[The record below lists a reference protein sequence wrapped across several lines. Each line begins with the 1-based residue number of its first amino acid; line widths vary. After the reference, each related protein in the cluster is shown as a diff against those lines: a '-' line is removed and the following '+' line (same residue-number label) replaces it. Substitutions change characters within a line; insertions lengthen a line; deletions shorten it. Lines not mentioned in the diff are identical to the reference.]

1 MIKEK
6 SGLRK
11 LKKKIL
17 KLLNNNDFEKSIV
30 KILELPARQVVNP
43 LFSFLYNADE
53 LLKWKAVTAMGAVVS
68 DLADSD
74 MESARIVMR
83 RLIWN
88 LNDESGG
95 IGWGSPEAMG
105 EIMACHEKLAEEYS
119 SILISYIREGGTFI
133 ENEELQKG
141 VLWGIGRLSH
151 DRPLLVKN
159 AVPLL
164 LPFMESQHSASRG
177 LAAWATG
184 ALGDKSAMPALKH
197 LSKDNTI
204 IRIFFERHLAICTV
218 SELALEAMSC
228 IEKSSQ
234 NFSDKIS
241 L

>member
-1 MIKEK
+1 MNKKK
-6 SGLRK
+6 SGFKK
-11 LKKKIL
+11 LKKTIL
-17 KLLNNNDFEKSIV
+17 ELLNNNDLEKSIV

-53 LLKWKAVTAMGAVVS
+53 SLKWKAVTAMGSVVS
-68 DLADSD
+68 ELAGHDI
-74 MESARIVMR
+74 ESARIVMR

-151 DRPLLVKN
+151 NRPLLVKD

-164 LPFMESQHSASRG
+164 LPFMESQHPTCRG
-177 LAAWATG
+177 LAAWAIG
-184 ALGDKSAMPALKH
+184 ALGDKSAIYALKC

-204 IRIFFERHLAICTV
+204 IRIFFERHLV
-218 SELALEAMSC
+218 SRTLCELALEAIFC
-228 IEKSSQ
+228 IEKST
-234 NFSDKIS
+234 
-241 L
+241 

>member
-11 LKKKIL
+11 LKKKIIE
-17 KLLNNNDFEKSIV
+17 LLINNDFKKSLV

-43 LFSFLYNADE
+43 LFSILYNTDE
-53 LLKWKAVTAMGAVVS
+53 VLKWKAVTAMGAVVS
-68 DLADSD
+68 NLAGHD

-151 DRPLLVKN
+151 ARPLLVKD
-159 AVPLL
+159 AVPPL
-164 LPFMESQHSASRG
+164 LPFMESQHSTSRG
-177 LAAWATG
+177 LAAWATA
-184 ALGDKSAMPALKH
+184 ALGDKSVMPALKR
-197 LSKDNTI
+197 LTKDNTI
-204 IRIFFERHLAICTV
+204 IRIFVERHLVSCTV

-228 IEKSSQ
+228 IENST
-234 NFSDKIS
+234 
-241 L
+241 

>member
-1 MIKEK
+1 MNREK
-6 SGLRK
+6 SGFRT

-17 KLLNNNDFEKSIV
+17 ELLNNNDLEKSIV

-53 LLKWKAVTAMGAVVS
+53 LLKWKAVIAMGAVVS
-68 DLADSD
+68 DLADHN

-83 RLIWN
+83 RLLWN

-141 VLWGIGRLSH
+141 VLWGIGRIAH
-151 DRPLLVKN
+151 VKPLLVKN

-164 LPFMESQHSASRG
+164 LPFMESQHPTSRG

-184 ALGDKSAMPALKH
+184 ALGDKSAMPALKC
-197 LSKDNTI
+197 LSKDNTM
-204 IRIFFERHLAICTV
+204 IRIFLERHLVDCQV

-228 IEKSSQ
+228 IENKQ
-234 NFSDKIS
+234 P
-241 L
+241 

>member
-1 MIKEK
+1 MNREK
-6 SGLRK
+6 SGLRT

-17 KLLNNNDFEKSIV
+17 KLLNKNDFEKSIV

-43 LFSFLYNADE
+43 LFAFLYNVDE

-68 DLADSD
+68 DLAGSD

-141 VLWGIGRLSH
+141 VLWGIGRIAYV
-151 DRPLLVKN
+151 RPLLAKD
-159 AVPLL
+159 AAPLL
-164 LPFMESQHSASRG
+164 LPFMESQHPTSRG

-184 ALGDKSAMPALKH
+184 APGDKSAIPALKC

-204 IRIFFERHLAICTV
+204 IRIFFERHLVSCTV

-228 IEKSSQ
+228 IEKST
-234 NFSDKIS
+234 
-241 L
+241 

>member
-6 SGLRK
+6 SGLRA

-17 KLLNNNDFEKSIV
+17 ELLNNNDFEKSIV

-53 LLKWKAVTAMGAVVS
+53 SLKWKAVTAMGAVVS
-68 DLADSD
+68 NLADHNI
-74 MESARIVMR
+74 ESARIIMR

-141 VLWGIGRLSH
+141 VLWGIGRLAH
-151 DRPLLVKN
+151 VKPLLVKD

-164 LPFMESQHSASRG
+164 LPFMESQHPTSRG
-177 LAAWATG
+177 LAAWVTR
-184 ALGDKSAMPALKH
+184 ALGDKAAMYALKR

-204 IRIFFERHLAICTV
+204 IRIFLERHLVDCPV
-218 SELALEAMSC
+218 SELALEAISC
-228 IEKSSQ
+228 IEKST
-234 NFSDKIS
+234 
-241 L
+241 